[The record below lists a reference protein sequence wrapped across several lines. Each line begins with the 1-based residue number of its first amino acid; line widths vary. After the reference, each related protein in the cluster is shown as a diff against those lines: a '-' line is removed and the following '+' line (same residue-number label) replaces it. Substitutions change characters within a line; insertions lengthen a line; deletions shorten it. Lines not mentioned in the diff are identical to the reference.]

1 MMKTAMNNAM
11 IVDNNLIEN
20 VMSAYIDAGGTYFD
34 VEHIEGFIDEI
45 LASEIEYTN
54 TEHFIEIVADHMMF
68 EE

>member
-1 MMKTAMNNAM
+1 M

-20 VMSAYIDAGGTYFD
+20 VMSAYIDAGGSYFD
-34 VEHIEGFIDEI
+34 VDHVEGFIDEI

-54 TEHFIEIVADHMMF
+54 IEHFIEIVADHMMF